1 MDVNMI
7 DTKDILECVR
17 AIELLHY
24 GVDITQ
30 LDTLKQYWNMKE
42 KKLQSR
48 LSPNVEDFLC
58 QWTPEVAEFIQ
69 WPLGLVFAR
78 RGQAFTAETNAG
90 TEPINCTVDLDTIK
104 QVMTILKQKGWC
116 KFDGINPTEYDVEY
130 EARLKKLKAEWDY
143 HDTSDAKEM
152 IENLSNDTISDN
164 LNCLLS
170 LCEYGEEATKQI
182 LASWKDSPKH
192 FEIETLK
199 DYDVI
204 DNRIYIKIPDFDK
217 DELDIDVDDVKY
229 LVISRNVYDYFFCSY
244 GSEIQS
250 CYSLSSTHYGFYGM
264 VALSA
269 CKGNFIVYLTTGKP
283 NKCNVIAGTK
293 WYVPRML
300 TRSWGWLGADGELF
314 LDRSYTGSSISSYEN
329 RFRKLIFKYIGN
341 DTNTVTL
348 PTSPLKYA
356 EDMKNWHAKYQF
368 RFYPDSIKVQD
379 FKYYGVCYGNRC
391 FVGNGEP
398 FNKTLYTKAQNITE
412 VPKGFKYKPH
422 YEIVDGAITELRV
435 CPITYLPL
443 RPDEVRSKYAKF
455 FKEPVPKL
463 AILTYCDGYFKV
475 DAFNNGDR
483 YRADN
488 ITIDTCTYSQPSYK
502 DGSRYRFYNAFS
514 CDKKIP
520 IKVFK
525 ESIAGIISN
534 TDLNTVLVR
543 YIEDDRVTY
552 VKYRGKK

>member
-1 MDVNMI
+1 MDVDMI

-30 LDTLKQYWNMKE
+30 LDTLKQYWNIKE

-48 LSPNVEDFLC
+48 LSPNIGDFLC

-69 WPLGLVFAR
+69 WPLGLIFAR

-90 TEPINCTVDLDTIK
+90 DEPINCTVDLDTMK

-116 KFDGINPTEYDVEY
+116 KFDGINPAEYDTEY
-130 EARLKKLKAEWDY
+130 EARLKKMKEEWDY

-152 IENLSNDTISDN
+152 LQNLSNDAISDN

-182 LASWKDSPKH
+182 LASWKDSPQH
-192 FEIETLK
+192 FEIKTLR
-199 DYDVI
+199 DYYVH
-204 DNRIYIKIPDFDK
+204 DNRIYIKIPEFDK
-217 DELDIDVDDVKY
+217 NEFDIDVDDVKY

-250 CYSLSSTHYGFYGM
+250 CYSLTSTHYGFYGM

-300 TRSWGWLGADGELF
+300 TRSWGWLGENGELF
-314 LDRSYTGSSISSYEN
+314 LDRSYTGNSVSRYESQ
-329 RFRKLIFKYIGN
+329 FRKLIFKYIGN
-341 DTNTVTL
+341 DTQTATL
-348 PTSPLKYA
+348 PTNPLKYA
-356 EDMKNWHAKYQF
+356 EDMKNWHDKHQF
-368 RFYPDSIKVQD
+368 RFYPDSIKVRD
-379 FKYYGVCYGNRC
+379 FKYYGVCYGDRC

-398 FNKTLYTKAQNITE
+398 FNKTMYNKAQYITE
-412 VPKGFKYKPH
+412 VPKGFKYLPH
-422 YEIVDGAITELRV
+422 YEIVDGVITELRV

-443 RPDEVRSKYAKF
+443 KPDEVRSKYAKF
-455 FKEPVPKL
+455 FKEPVSKL
-463 AILTYCDGYFKV
+463 AILTYCDGYYKV

-483 YRADN
+483 YKADN
-488 ITIDTCTYSQPSYK
+488 ISIDMSTTSQPSYK
-502 DGSRYRFYNAFS
+502 DGGRYRFYNAFS

-534 TDLNTVLVR
+534 TDLDTVLVR

-552 VKYRGKK
+552 VKYKGKK